1 MEKLESKL
9 YRTDCPLDLEEL
21 RTIMLTKD
29 AGLCFETDPDCFHSD
44 YGAVPKDEYFE
55 NGVGI
60 NEIFQL
66 SDKDLVL
73 TMDLYGRYDKTKN
86 KIVPVVYY
94 NVLKIISYEG
104 MDFVDVENLSEI
116 REDTTEYDVA
126 VDYTQNDWVQQI
138 EKKMKTLLATWCER
152 HNYV

>member
-1 MEKLESKL
+1 MERLESKL

-21 RTIMLTKD
+21 RTIMMTKD
-29 AGLCFETDPDCFHSD
+29 AGLCFETDPDYSHSD
-44 YGAVPKDEYFE
+44 YGAIPKDEYFE

-86 KIVPVVYY
+86 KIVPVIYY
-94 NVLKIISYEG
+94 NVLKIIPYEG

-116 REDTTEYDVA
+116 REDTTKYDVA

-138 EKKMKTLLATWCER
+138 EKKMKTLLATWCEQ
-152 HNYV
+152 HHYV